1 MSTEAGSSGD
11 SSTSTINDAN
21 KKLLTK
27 IDAEVL
33 EAFKL
38 FDKVGTLYE
47 IVFLKCRF

>member
-11 SSTSTINDAN
+11 SSTLNDAN

-27 IDAEVL
+27 VDAEVL

-38 FDKVGTLYE
+38 FDKVGT
-47 IVFLKCRF
+47 F